1 MEQPGYGEHITS
13 TIRSLPYET
22 VIQTDDI
29 ARHLAAQ
36 FSIPYDKAK
45 LATNV
50 KLKRMADKG
59 EIRRLKKGL
68 YCHVKQ
74 SVFGKVIPNIDEMMI
89 KTLTSRNGAKIG
101 YETGATLLNRLGL
114 TTLIPRKIEIA
125 TNNFDAKLLEGC
137 HIKLKKPVTTVTD
150 ENWKYLQFL
159 DAIRELPD
167 AHIDAEQPELVLC
180 QFAKRQQLDFL
191 KLIFT
196 ARRYYSVKTV
206 LQLTDLLMEV

>member
-1 MEQPGYGEHITS
+1 MEQPGYGEYITS
-13 TIRSLPYET
+13 TIRSLPYEIVFRLMILP
-22 VIQTDDI
+22 VIWQ
-29 ARHLAAQ
+29 RN
-36 FSIPYDKAK
+36 FPYYMIRSK

-150 ENWKYLQFL
+150 E
-159 DAIRELPD
+159 IS
-167 AHIDAEQPELVLC
+167 
-180 QFAKRQQLDFL
+180 KRINKKEFVEEIL
-191 KLIFT
+191 
-196 ARRYYSVKTV
+196 
-206 LQLTDLLMEV
+206 